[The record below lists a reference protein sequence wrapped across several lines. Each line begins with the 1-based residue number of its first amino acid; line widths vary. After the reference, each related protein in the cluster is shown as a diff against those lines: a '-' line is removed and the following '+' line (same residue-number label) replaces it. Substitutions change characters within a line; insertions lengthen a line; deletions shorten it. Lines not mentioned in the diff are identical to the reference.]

1 MKLYPFRMPEN
12 VHPYAWVLL
21 GFGLP
26 GELLDKLARHL
37 FDDLGVSMPS
47 LEPVEREFSWSVG
60 IEQDGY
66 ERAEVGGYVSIP
78 LEGGAVRIT
87 GGALPPGIRLDKTNK
102 RIHGTFT
109 HGGLYSVTVT
119 IFPAVKYDPL
129 GSAGGPEDPGVW
141 IPVNQ
146 PRKQVDAGLRAFPT
160 TVDDLDADE
169 KDRLLAALMA
179 ERDGRVI
186 KEADDGN

>member
-47 LEPVEREFSWSVG
+47 LEPVEHDFNWSVG

-66 ERAEVGGYVSIP
+66 ERVEVGGYVSIP
-78 LEGGAVRIT
+78 LDGGAVRIT

-102 RIHGTFT
+102 RIYGTFT

-119 IFPAVKYDPL
+119 VSPAVKYDPL

-141 IPVNQ
+141 IPVDQ
-146 PRKQVDAGLRAFPT
+146 PRKRVDAGLRAFPT

-186 KEADDGN
+186 KEADDGD

>member
-47 LEPVEREFSWSVG
+47 LEPVAHEFNWAVG

-66 ERAEVGGYVSIP
+66 ERVEVGDVADIP
-78 LEGGAVRIT
+78 VEGGAVRIT
-87 GGALPPGIRLDKTNK
+87 DGALPPGVRLDKTGK
-102 RIHGTFT
+102 RLYGTLT

-119 IFPAVKYDPL
+119 ALPAVKYDPL
-129 GSAGGPEDPGVW
+129 GSPGGPEDPGVW
-141 IPVNQ
+141 IPAGQ
-146 PRKQVDAGLRAFPT
+146 PRKQVDSGLGEFPS
-160 TVDDLDADE
+160 TVDDLSVEE

-186 KEADDGN
+186 KEADDGD

>member
-47 LEPVEREFSWSVG
+47 MEPVEREFSWAVG
-60 IEQDGY
+60 FEQDGY
-66 ERAEVGGYVSIP
+66 ERAEVGDYLSIP
-78 LEGGAVRIT
+78 LDGGAVRIT

-109 HGGLYSVTVT
+109 HDGLYSVTVT

-141 IPVNQ
+141 IPIGQ
-146 PRKQVDAGLRAFPT
+146 PRKQVDSGLHSFPT
-160 TVDDLDADE
+160 TVDDLSVEE
-169 KDRLLAALMA
+169 KDRLLAALMT

-186 KEADDGN
+186 KEADDGD

>member
-47 LEPVEREFSWSVG
+47 LEPVTHDFNWSVG

-66 ERAEVGGYVSIP
+66 ERVEVGDYLSIP
-78 LEGGAVRIT
+78 LGGGAVRIT

-146 PRKQVDAGLRAFPT
+146 PRKQVDAGLHAFPA

-186 KEADDGN
+186 KEADDGD

>member
-1 MKLYPFRMPEN
+1 MLFRS
-12 VHPYAWVLL
+12 VLL

-47 LEPVEREFSWSVG
+47 LEPVTHDFNWSVG

-66 ERAEVGGYVSIP
+66 EHVEVGDVLDIP
-78 LEGGAVRIT
+78 IEGGAVRIT
-87 GGALPPGIRLDKTNK
+87 DGALPPGVRLDKTGK
-102 RIHGTFT
+102 RIYGTLT

-119 IFPAVKYDPL
+119 GLPAVKYDPL

-141 IPVNQ
+141 IPIDQ
-146 PRKQVDAGLRAFPT
+146 PRKRVDAGLRAFPT

-186 KEADDGN
+186 KEADDGD

>member
-47 LEPVEREFSWSVG
+47 LEPVTHDFNWSVG

-66 ERAEVGGYVSIP
+66 ERVEVGDVLDIP
-78 LEGGAVRIT
+78 IEGGAVRIT

-119 IFPAVKYDPL
+119 ISPAVKYDPL

-141 IPVNQ
+141 IPVDQ
-146 PRKQVDAGLRAFPT
+146 PRKRVDAGLRAFPT

-186 KEADDGN
+186 KEADDGD

>member
-1 MKLYPFRMPEN
+1 MKLYPFEMPEN
-12 VHPYAWVLL
+12 VHPNAWALL

-37 FDDLGVSMPS
+37 FDDLGVAMPS
-47 LEPVEREFSWSVG
+47 LEPVTHDFSWSVG
-60 IEQDGY
+60 IDQEGY
-66 ERAEVGGYVSIP
+66 ERVEVGDALDIP
-78 LEGGAVRIT
+78 IDGGAVRVT

-102 RIHGTFT
+102 KLYGILT

-119 IFPAVKYDPL
+119 VFPAVKYDPL
-129 GSAGGPEDPGVW
+129 GGAGGPEDPGAW

-146 PRKQVDAGLRAFPT
+146 PRKKVDSGLAEFPS
-160 TVDDLDADE
+160 TVDDLSAEE

-179 ERDGRVI
+179 ERDGRTI

>member
-47 LEPVEREFSWSVG
+47 LEPVTHDFNWSVG

-66 ERAEVGGYVSIP
+66 ERVEVGDVLDIP
-78 LEGGAVRIT
+78 IEGGAARIT
-87 GGALPPGIRLDKTNK
+87 GGALPPGIRLDKTGK
-102 RIHGTFT
+102 RLYGTLT
-109 HGGLYSVTVT
+109 HGGLYSATVTV
-119 IFPAVKYDPL
+119 FPAVKYDPL

-141 IPVNQ
+141 IPVDQ
-146 PRKQVDAGLRAFPT
+146 PRKRVDAGLRAFPT

-179 ERDGRVI
+179 ERDGRAI
-186 KEADDGN
+186 KEADDGD

>member
-37 FDDLGVSMPS
+37 FDDLGVQLPSM
-47 LEPVEREFSWSVG
+47 EPVAHEFNWAVG

-66 ERAEVGGYVSIP
+66 ERVEVGDVLDIP
-78 LEGGAVRIT
+78 IDGGAVRVT
-87 GGALPPGIRLDKTNK
+87 GGALPPGVRLDKTGK
-102 RIHGTFT
+102 RIHGTLT

-119 IFPAVKYDPL
+119 VFPAVKNDPL
-129 GSAGGPEDPGVW
+129 GSAGGPEDPGMW
-141 IPVNQ
+141 IPIDQ
-146 PRKQVDAGLRAFPT
+146 PRKQVDSGLSEFPS
-160 TVDDLDADE
+160 TVDDLSVEE

-186 KEADDGN
+186 KEADDGD

>member
-1 MKLYPFRMPEN
+1 MKLYPFRIPEN

-47 LEPVEREFSWSVG
+47 LEPVEREFKWAVG
-60 IEQDGY
+60 FEQDGY
-66 ERAEVGGYVSIP
+66 ERAEVGDYVSTP
-78 LEGGAVRIT
+78 LDGGAVRIT

-160 TVDDLDADE
+160 TVDDLDDDE

-186 KEADDGN
+186 KEADDGD

>member
-37 FDDLGVSMPS
+37 FDDLGLSMPS
-47 LEPVEREFSWSVG
+47 LEPVEREFSWAVG
-60 IEQDGY
+60 FEQDGY

-102 RIHGTFT
+102 RIHGTLT

-129 GSAGGPEDPGVW
+129 GSPGGPEDPGVW
-141 IPVNQ
+141 IPVDQ
-146 PRKQVDAGLRAFPT
+146 PRKRVDAGLRAFPT

-186 KEADDGN
+186 KEADDGD

>member
-1 MKLYPFRMPEN
+1 MKFYPFRMPEN

-47 LEPVEREFSWSVG
+47 LEPVEREFSWAVG
-60 IEQDGY
+60 FEQDGY
-66 ERAEVGGYVSIP
+66 ERAEVGDYVSIP
-78 LEGGAVRIT
+78 LDGGAVRIT

-119 IFPAVKYDPL
+119 ISPAVKYDPL

-141 IPVNQ
+141 IPVDQ
-146 PRKQVDAGLRAFPT
+146 PRKRVDAGLRAFPT
-160 TVDDLDADE
+160 TVDDLSVEE

-186 KEADDGN
+186 KEADDGD